1 VTHCATATAI
11 ANATATAS
19 TASNA
24 LQQSLTP
31 VPLSLHCYH
40 YYCQQLQI
48 FSEPDD
54 DAFVSVFQRLGGG
67 SDGQD
72 QTMTRGTVLALLQRY
87 GLTVQDSWSKER
99 RRAHK
104 RRVKAATQL
113 LDAVPMQAF
122 MD

>member
-1 VTHCATATAI
+1 M
-11 ANATATAS
+11 
-19 TASNA
+19 
-24 LQQSLTP
+24 LLP
-31 VPLSLHCYH
+31 VLLVMPLLPPLLPLLLLSRMLVPTLLLLWLVLLL
-40 YYCQQLQI
+40 LQI

-54 DAFVSVFQRLGGG
+54 GAFVSVFQRLGGG

-87 GLTVQDSWSKER
+87 GLTAQDSWSKER